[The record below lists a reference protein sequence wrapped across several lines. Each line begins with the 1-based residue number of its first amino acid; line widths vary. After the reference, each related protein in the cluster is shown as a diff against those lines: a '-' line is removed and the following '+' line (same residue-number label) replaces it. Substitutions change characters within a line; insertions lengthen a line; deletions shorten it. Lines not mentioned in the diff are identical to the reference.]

1 MPIAVG
7 NEGRNDKGG
16 DYEIT
21 RVERPGDFC
30 RELPRTGAES
40 GAGGDDATEQPQI
53 ADATLSI
60 DRLRT

>member
-1 MPIAVG
+1 MSIVVG
-7 NEGRNDKGG
+7 NEWRNDKGG

-21 RVERPGDFC
+21 RVERPGNFC
-30 RELPRTGAES
+30 RELSWTGAES

-53 ADATLSI
+53 ADATLPI